1 MVKLA
6 DLVHIAN
13 NAKTDAQKNA
23 VGEELKKYLR
33 GKKACNPKELF
44 SNKGLKIEKGKNLRK
59 LGEGQYGAV
68 FYGCL
73 DDLCRT
79 EIAVKVTSEP
89 SARMEYRIAEKLKGM
104 GVPRMYHFKSCNN
117 EDVLYFEYIEGEAL
131 SNWLKKYQSSDD
143 YRVLISRLIGNLK
156 KIHQKYPKFR
166 HHDLHW
172 NNILVLKDNKPIII
186 DFGMA
191 MIEGIR
197 NPIVTEGDFKNA
209 GIYSGSH
216 YMYDAHY
223 ILNIIHSFTKNRLV
237 RKFIEDLFPKKY
249 LKNKSDVVLDGR
261 LRPVKHEGLPT
272 YDDILKHPF
281 LQLKKKLPLIPKR
294 TVKPKPMQVKPKTPP
309 APKSKKGETAFDRAK
324 RILAAEA
331 EKKKQPL
338 KRPGIVAKRSPTVK
352 EQVRSIERKI
362 AAEKKPKTPQMI
374 KNLRKLNEGTPL
386 PPNPMKKLPTPKRPK
401 VFVNKNGDL
410 KIDRRKCRLYKK
422 EELVKMFK
430 LDPKLTKEQMC
441 KFIKNM

>member
-1 MVKLA
+1 MVKLE

-33 GKKACNPKELF
+33 GKKACNPNELF

-59 LGEGQYGAV
+59 LGEGAYGAV

-79 EIAVKVTSEP
+79 QIAVKVTTEP

-223 ILNIIHSFTKNRLV
+223 ILNIIRSFTKNRLV

-249 LKNKSDVVLDGR
+249 LKNKSDVVLDSR
-261 LRPVKHEGLPT
+261 LRPMKHEGLPT
-272 YDDILKHPF
+272 YEDILNHPF
-281 LQLKKKLPLIPKR
+281 LKPGILRKIVPKK
-294 TVKPKPMQVKPKTPP
+294 TVATPKPKPAEPKVK
-309 APKSKKGETAFDRAK
+309 TASAIRRAK
-324 RILAAEA
+324 AVLEREAA
-331 EKKKQPL
+331 KKARPP
-338 KRPGIVAKRSPTVK
+338 KRPGIAVARANTGAP
-352 EQVRSIERKI
+352 
-362 AAEKKPKTPQMI
+362 KPKI
-374 KNLRKLNEGTPL
+374 
-386 PPNPMKKLPTPKRPK
+386 
-401 VFVNKNGDL
+401 FVNKNGDL

-422 EELVKMFK
+422 EDLAKKFK
-430 LDPKLTKEQMC
+430 LDQKLTKDQMC
-441 KFIKNM
+441 KLIKNM

>member
-6 DLVHIAN
+6 NLVHIAN

-44 SNKGLKIEKGKNLRK
+44 SNKSLKIEKGKNLRK

-79 EIAVKVTSEP
+79 QIAVKVTTEP

-223 ILNIIHSFTKNRLV
+223 ILNIIRSFTKNRLV

-249 LKNKSDVVLDGR
+249 LKNKSDVVLDSR
-261 LRPVKHEGLPT
+261 LRPMKHEGLPT
-272 YDDILKHPF
+272 YEDILNHPF
-281 LQLKKKLPLIPKR
+281 LQLKKKVGILRKIVPKK
-294 TVKPKPMQVKPKTPP
+294 TVATPKQKPT
-309 APKSKKGETAFDRAK
+309 APKVKTASAIRRAK
-324 RILAAEA
+324 AVLEKEAA
-331 EKKKQPL
+331 KKARPP
-338 KRPGIVAKRSPTVK
+338 KRPGIAVAKRSPTVK

-362 AAEKKPKTPQMI
+362 AAEKKPKTP
-374 KNLRKLNEGTPL
+374 L
-386 PPNPMKKLPTPKRPK
+386 PPNPMKKLPTPK